1 MQSIDPKEEEA
12 VENKF
17 SCLPDDCL
25 RHILLHSSIKR
36 QGVLVQVNK
45 QLKTEAEAVFP
56 TQKRSALLKKAHFF
70 GIDLSKINGDQRDF
84 YEKVERLIDRLD
96 PNEKDVI
103 LKSVRDND
111 QGSLANIKL
120 KKYEKMQANSVLKK
134 AHSFALDLEEIDSYK
149 KDFYKQVE
157 VLINALDPEEKEV
170 ILKSVRDNDQGSLAN
185 IKLEKYEKMKVDLML
200 KKAHP
205 KLSDFCSLIL
215 ENIKKSL
222 KIMSKDALQWLRIA
236 GMYFLKRLVG

>member
-120 KKYEKMQANSVLKK
+120 
-134 AHSFALDLEEIDSYK
+134 
-149 KDFYKQVE
+149 
-157 VLINALDPEEKEV
+157 
-170 ILKSVRDNDQGSLAN
+170 
-185 IKLEKYEKMKVDLML
+185 EKYEKMKVDLML

-222 KIMSKDALQWLRIA
+222 KIMSKGALQWLRIVE
-236 GMYFLKRLVG
+236 MYFLKRLVG